1 MNMNK
6 ILVLLIAVTISVQ
19 LFAQK
24 NYETTRCDELYRMYA
39 YSDAVQGY
47 LKLHD
52 KNPENEYFIQQIAF
66 CYQKMGFYKD
76 ALPYYEKQVKGKRV
90 RNEDLYQ
97 YALLLLI
104 DQQFEK
110 AKQGFLDYKKLNPSD
125 KRVDAQISRIE
136 NFSKLNLL
144 KLVDTLF
151 FEPYNTRFADMS
163 AAFYQS
169 SIAFVS
175 ARDSSGG
182 ETYSWNNEP
191 FLDIYKIETNV
202 NGTSDI
208 QKFAGV
214 NTKYHEGPM
223 AFTNSDS
230 TIWFTRNN
238 QKFTGSENEQT
249 SNLRIYISDFDGKKW
264 GKTKEFQYNSNDYSV
279 GHPAFSPDGN
289 TLYFASNMPGS
300 IGETDLFKVKKIQ
313 QVNKKGVPEWTWSEP
328 ENMGKQFNTPGKEMF
343 PFVDTRGVIFFASDG
358 RVGFGGLDIF
368 AAFPVADSFN
378 VMNLGQ
384 PINSTYDDFS
394 FIIDKNLSSGYLTSN
409 RPGGH
414 GSDDIYSFKVGK
426 QKLFIAVKSIKTNL
440 PIANSEIKFSVNG
453 KTALLGKTDEK
464 GDITTDVEYDKTYYF
479 DFSHPNFIP
488 NRDSL
493 PAFGIFKLNNHSLTV
508 FLDNVAQTMLDVIVV
523 NEENGEPVQGANVLI
538 TSENGNKQPY
548 ITNAEGKIEHVVD
561 ATGKVKITAGKEK
574 FLSSE
579 KSVTIDKLGSGDL
592 NATIKL
598 APVYE
603 GKTFVLENLY
613 YDLAKWNIRP
623 DAALVLDQ
631 LLKILVENPTINIEL
646 SSHTDCRAKTEYN
659 QTLSQKRAQS
669 AVDYLVSKGIA
680 KSRMIAK
687 GYGESKLLNKCAD
700 GVTCSE
706 EEHQKNRR
714 TEVKIINL

>member
-1 MNMNK
+1 
-6 ILVLLIAVTISVQ
+6 
-19 LFAQK
+19 
-24 NYETTRCDELYRMYA
+24 MYA
-39 YSDAVQGY
+39 YSDAVDGY
-47 LKLHD
+47 LKLHA
-52 KNPENEYFIQQIAF
+52 KNPENDYYIQQIAF
-66 CYQKMGFYKD
+66 CYQKMGFYKA
-76 ALPYYEKQVKGKRV
+76 ALPFYEKHTMGKRG
-90 RNEDLYQ
+90 RAEDQYQ

-110 AKQGFLDYKKLNPSD
+110 AKQAFVNYKNNNPGD

-163 AAFYQS
+163 AAFYKS
-169 SIAFVS
+169 SVAFVS

-191 FLDIYKIETNV
+191 FLDIYQIINE
-202 NGTSDI
+202 NGNSDI
-208 QKFAGV
+208 QKIAGV

-223 AFTNSDS
+223 AFTNNDS

-238 QKFTGSENEQT
+238 QKFIGSDNEQT

-264 GKTKEFQYNSNDYSV
+264 GKTKEFQYNSDAYSL
-279 GHPAFSPDGN
+279 GHPAFSSDGN

-313 QVNKKGVPEWTWSEP
+313 VENKKGELEWAWSEP

-343 PFVDTRGVIFFASDG
+343 PFVDSRGVIFFASDG
-358 RVGFGGLDIF
+358 LVGFGGLDIF

-409 RPGGH
+409 RPGGY
-414 GSDDIYSFKVGK
+414 GSDDIYSFKVGR
-426 QKLFIAVKSIKTNL
+426 QKLFLAVKSLKTKQ
-440 PIANSEIKFSVNG
+440 PIANSEIKSSVNG
-453 KTALLGKTDEK
+453 KTALLGKTDDK
-464 GDITTDVEYDKTYYF
+464 GNITTDVEYDKNYYF
-479 DFSHPNFIP
+479 DFSHPNFISK
-488 NRDSL
+488 RDSL
-493 PAFGIFKLNNHSLTV
+493 PAFGIFKLTDHTLTV
-508 FLDNVAQTMLDVIVV
+508 FLDNVAQTLLDVTVV
-523 NEENGEPVQGANVLI
+523 NEDNGEPVQGANVLI

-548 ITNAEGKIEHVVD
+548 VTNAEGKIKQVVD
-561 ATGKVKITAGKEK
+561 ATGEVKITAGKEK

-579 KSVTIDKLGSGDL
+579 KTVTIDKLGSGDFST
-592 NATIKL
+592 TIKL

-623 DAALVLDQ
+623 DAALILDQ
-631 LLKILVENPTINIEL
+631 LLKILVENPTIKIEL
-646 SSHTDCRAKTEYN
+646 SSHTDCRASTPYN

-669 AVDYLVSKGIA
+669 AVDYLVSKGID
-680 KSRMIAK
+680 KTRMVAK

-700 GVTCSE
+700 GIPCSE

-714 TEVKIINL
+714 TEVKILNL